1 MQQSIHMKNLV
12 YSVLV
17 LLIATAC
24 DKDES
29 GSLESLS
36 STYKGF
42 FIRSSPNAKY
52 QPSEVTLIF
61 TDSTFEGT
69 SSISKYPAICKGTYK
84 LSGREIEFTNS
95 CFFTADFDWSLILS
109 GKYEI
114 YPEGEGIIIARNT
127 AGGVMDTYNLKKQ

>member
-1 MQQSIHMKNLV
+1 MQQFINMKNLV
-12 YSVLV
+12 FIILI
-17 LLIATAC
+17 LLFTTAC

-29 GSLESLS
+29 GSLESLNG
-36 STYKGF
+36 TYKGF

-52 QPSEVTLIF
+52 QPAEVTLIF
-61 TDSTFEGT
+61 NDSAFEGT

-84 LSGREIEFTNS
+84 LSGREIEFNNS

-114 YPEGEGIIIARNT
+114 YQEGERIIIARNT
-127 AGGVMDTYNLKKQ
+127 AGGVMDRYTLEKQ